1 MIRGLLLSLA
11 LISSFAVRAQPDK
24 VFFEFDLSKSASF
37 PGGRKAMRE
46 VLSAALSYPDTSLKS
61 GVGGPAELLFI
72 VEHDG
77 AISNLRAIA
86 PDSLCSRMLCR
97 AAQEKFSRWIPAEA
111 NGRPVRQLQCLLFYF
126 HPAAGKV
133 YFIGEKMPDFY
144 SFHSIDD
151 FLALQPDDLYK
162 YKIRTTAETLPFKVQ
177 AQQIPEAAR
186 KARVNAQVNIRFYVN
201 QLGVLEKTE
210 ALNDPGYGLAEAAI
224 AYGQQFKYWIP
235 DCLYDTCMGFIKEH
249 LVQFRSDSAG
259 LANSTQVFEISEI
272 PGWHSKGVLD
282 KIYISQKQAP
292 HLKRSIVTLQLIVEK
307 DGAVS
312 APQLSGSADS
322 LLLKYVKPYLS
333 SKTHHWLPYYYCNA
347 KVRTR
352 QIRYF
357 YYDPLVETLYILDR
371 DPVKFPPPDL
381 ERVYRP
387 EETDVPPRH
396 QFGDYALR
404 NLHRNIWEYPE
415 AARAAGIEGTVRMF
429 VVIRPNGSVNAE
441 IDRGLAGVCDQ
452 LALRIVRDEN
462 FKFTPA
468 YKNGYPVSCRIE
480 VEIPFLWINKSNN
493 WQKFGLHKFFLE
505 KARTL

>member
-1 MIRGLLLSLA
+1 
-11 LISSFAVRAQPDK
+11 
-24 VFFEFDLSKSASF
+24 
-37 PGGRKAMRE
+37 MRE
-46 VLSAALSYPDTSLKS
+46 VLSAALSYPDTSLKM

-186 KARVNAQVNIRFYVN
+186 NARVNAQVNIRFYVN
-201 QLGVLEKTE
+201 QHGVLEKTE
-210 ALNDPGYGLAEAAI
+210 ALNDPGYGMAEAAI

-235 DCLYDTCMGFIKEH
+235 DCLYDTCMGFSKERV
-249 LVQFRSDSAG
+249 VQFRGDSAG
-259 LANSTQVFEISEI
+259 LAASDHVFEANDF
-272 PGWHSKGVLD
+272 PGWQSKGVVD
-282 KIYISQKQAP
+282 EIYIP
-292 HLKRSIVTLQLIVEK
+292 ENERPILKKNVLRIKLTVEK
-307 DGAVS
+307 DGKVS
-312 APQLSGSADS
+312 NPQLSGTADS
-322 LLLKYVKPYLS
+322 LFYKYALQYLDS
-333 SKTHHWLPYYYCNA
+333 YQNRWAPYYYCDI
-347 KVRTR
+347 KVRTGYL
-352 QIRYF
+352 RYL
-357 YYDPLVETLYILDR
+357 YYDPLAQKCYVLDR
-371 DPVKFPPPDL
+371 DPEKFPPPDL

-480 VEIPFLWINKSNN
+480 VEIPFFMDK
-493 WQKFGLHKFFLE
+493 
-505 KARTL
+505 